1 MNLDERQQRKAQL
14 DWRWRKLHRVPMMS
28 KEFDWLE
35 GETLTDD
42 LAEWHCEGPVMQE
55 LLGRILKH
63 RRERREV
70 FNGDL

>member
-1 MNLDERQQRKAQL
+1 MDLDERQRQKAQL
-14 DWRWRKLHRVPMMS
+14 DWRWKKLNRVPMMS
-28 KEFDWLE
+28 REFDWLE
-35 GETLTDD
+35 WEALTDEYAD
-42 LAEWHCEGPVMQE
+42 WHCEGPVMQE